1 MRTITLIVT
10 GMVELVVPIML
21 VVGITGVQIV
31 NALTLAEDLTLLAK
45 TFGRQRNVRRK
56 RTRENAARKRLL
68 TIVKRPAK
76 NVKTRH
82 FWWSY
87 EFLCMQIHDNVL
99 AKQLLLVLVYL
110 R

>member
-21 VVGITGVQIV
+21 AVGITGVQIV

-68 TIVKRPAK
+68 RIVNRPAK

-82 FWWSY
+82 FWRWY
-87 EFLCMQIHDNVL
+87 ELLCMQINDNVL
-99 AKQLLLVLVYL
+99 AKKLLLVLI
-110 R
+110 